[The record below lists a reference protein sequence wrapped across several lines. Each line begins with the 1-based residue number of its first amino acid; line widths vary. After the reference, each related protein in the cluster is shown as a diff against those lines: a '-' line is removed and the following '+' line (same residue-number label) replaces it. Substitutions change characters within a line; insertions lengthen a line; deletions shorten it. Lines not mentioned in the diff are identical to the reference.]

1 MLEANDTKKYNGLLL
16 TRKYAVSMQVPKY
29 RKFLYRLKK
38 FGINKELVREIPV
51 RNAKIQRIN
60 QIIQEREDQ
69 SKTVILCS
77 YLDTAHTL
85 VEEVRKYGM
94 APFLVTGEVRDKG
107 EVLNSFKSYPEKAV
121 LVMTSV
127 GERDIDIPQA
137 DLLIVYDVVN
147 TVKTMYQRMKRT
159 RGGTVLCLCYNDTF
173 EEKKVDRLLNEIS
186 KKYYWSSKIR

>member
-1 MLEANDTKKYNGLLL
+1 
-16 TRKYAVSMQVPKY
+16 
-29 RKFLYRLKK
+29 
-38 FGINKELVREIPV
+38 
-51 RNAKIQRIN
+51 
-60 QIIQEREDQ
+60 
-69 SKTVILCS
+69 
-77 YLDTAHTL
+77 
-85 VEEVRKYGM
+85 
-94 APFLVTGEVRDKG
+94 
-107 EVLNSFKSYPEKAV
+107 
-121 LVMTSV
+121 MTSV